1 MKGLNI
7 IIAGVGGQGNI
18 LLERI
23 IGKCAIA
30 AGWKATA
37 ADTFGA
43 AQRGGSVISQIRL
56 GDKVRSSLI
65 PQGKCDVIIGLEPG
79 EALRATGRY
88 VAEDT
93 LVIVNTSP
101 VLPAKVKTGECA
113 YPPVEHILQLMENAA
128 GRVIHFDATGLAKK
142 AAGDIRYTNIVMA
155 GAFAAEELL
164 PVESETYK
172 MIITETTGGFA
183 QKNLIAFDAGLKQC
197 SA

>member
-1 MKGLNI
+1 MKSLNI
-7 IIAGVGGQGNI
+7 IISGVGGQGNI

-43 AQRGGSVISQIRL
+43 AQRGGSVVSQIRL
-56 GDKVRSSLI
+56 GDKVKSSLI

-79 EALRATGRY
+79 EALRTAGRY
-88 VAEDT
+88 VAGNT

-101 VLPAKVKTGECA
+101 ILPAKVKTGECA
-113 YPPVEHILQLMENAA
+113 YPPVKDILLLIENAA

-142 AAGDIRYTNIVMA
+142 ATGDIRYTNIVMA
-155 GAFAAEELL
+155 GAFASQKLL
-164 PVESETYK
+164 PVDLETYK
-172 MIITETTGGFA
+172 TIITETTGVFA
-183 QKNLIAFDAGLKQC
+183 KKNLMAFDAGLKQG